1 MHGLLGQ
8 LKRQQQLP
16 SAVVTNVEGADETEE
31 LFANSSDIV
40 EDALEN
46 TTAISDVFESSQP
59 GTFYI
64 FSITY
69 SNFRTF
75 FSNFFV

>member
-1 MHGLLGQ
+1 MHGLLGK

-59 GTFYI
+59 GIHMLQLFNI
-64 FSITY
+64 H
-69 SNFRTF
+69 SNFMYY
-75 FSNFFV
+75 N

>member
-8 LKRQQQLP
+8 LKRQQLP

-31 LFANSSDIV
+31 LFANSSDVV

-59 GTFYI
+59 GIHILQLFNIHKY
-64 FSITY
+64 
-69 SNFRTF
+69 
-75 FSNFFV
+75 